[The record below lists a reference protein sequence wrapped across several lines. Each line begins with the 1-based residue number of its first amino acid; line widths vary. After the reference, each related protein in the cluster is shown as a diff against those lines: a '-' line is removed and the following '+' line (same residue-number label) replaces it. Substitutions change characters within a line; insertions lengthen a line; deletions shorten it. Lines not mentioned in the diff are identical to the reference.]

1 MGASTKR
8 KKQGKGKRA
17 SKPADAASSALIAD
31 EARDT
36 MRAEI
41 AAAEGNEVFFI
52 GRTDEHG
59 VVTDVAVAARG
70 NAGAVS
76 AFLGDASAGNVVIH
90 NHPSGPLAPSDADID
105 FSSMFGSM
113 SVGSYIVDNAVERV
127 YVVVPVFERIE
138 TKKIDSDRAAAVLR
152 PGGAI
157 EKGLSSYEFRVQQVD
172 MMEAVAGAFN
182 RDGIA
187 VIEAAT
193 GTGKTVAYLLPA
205 VLWATTNRERVV
217 VSTNTINLQEQLI
230 HKDIPMLQRA
240 LGVKFE
246 AILMKGRRNYICLR
260 KLRKVASDIDL
271 FSTGADKK
279 MLADIVA
286 WASKS
291 KDGDRSQLSF
301 VPPDEIWEK
310 VSSEADFCLR
320 AKCPHFKSC
329 FVTRARRQASQSDII
344 VANHHLLFA
353 DIALRKQLGSYSDLA
368 VLPPYQRLIVDEAH
382 NVEDVAT
389 FYLGEQITRTGLAR
403 IIGRLHRYER
413 GRGPAVEKGILPFL
427 RAKIMRA
434 TKAFTAKQAE
444 KLISSIDGTII
455 PLLEGL
461 LALSDAVFDAVFEFV
476 GQRSPETGSEKK
488 LRLTEELRT
497 GDEIEA
503 LYSNHVKR
511 LVEELVAVTRK
522 LGLVAAA
529 LSKAKSNDG
538 KEDFSIDREELN
550 AYAMKFRTIAGF
562 ISQVFGETGAEDT
575 VQWIET
581 RNGSRRIVR
590 LCSAPLEISSA
601 LAEGVYPH
609 IRTIVMTSATLSV
622 AGRLDFL
629 KRRLGLDGVDA
640 ARLRETI
647 LESPFNYEEQA
658 VIGIP
663 SDLAD
668 PSSPDYIDQAV
679 DAIMECLRVTRGKA
693 FVLFTSF
700 GALNYAFNKLHEP
713 LGEEGI
719 MSMKQGSAP
728 RHKLLEMFRKDVNSV
743 LFATDSF
750 WEGVD
755 VEGEA
760 LECVILAKLPFR
772 VPTEP
777 VVEARAEKIEKDGG
791 NPFVEYTVPQ
801 AVIRFRQGFGRLIR
815 RRTDRGA
822 IIILDSRVLTRSY
835 GSAFLRSLPDARFV
849 SAEKSE
855 VLAALR
861 EFFQIEDLSEST

>member
-1 MGASTKR
+1 MSAAAKKKR
-8 KKQGKGKRA
+8 QGKGKRP
-17 SKPADAASSALIAD
+17 SKPAAAAASSLIAD
-31 EARDT
+31 EARQT

-41 AAAEGNEVFFI
+41 SGAEGNEVFFI
-52 GRTDEHG
+52 GTTDEHG
-59 VVTDVAVAARG
+59 MVTDVTVAARG
-70 NAGAVS
+70 NPGAVS
-76 AFLGDASAGNVVIH
+76 AFLGDASAGDVVIH

-105 FSSMFGSM
+105 FSSMFGGM

-138 TKKIDSDRAAAVLR
+138 TKKIDSERAAAVLR

-157 EKGLSSYEFRVQQVD
+157 EKGLSSYEFRIQQVD
-172 MMEAVAGAFN
+172 MMEAVAAAFN
-182 RDGIA
+182 SDGIA

-193 GTGKTVAYLLPA
+193 GTGKTVAYLIPA
-205 VLWATTNRERVV
+205 VAWATTNRERVV
-217 VSTNTINLQEQLI
+217 LSTNTINLQEQLI
-230 HKDIPMLQRA
+230 HKDIPMLQRV
-240 LGVKFE
+240 LGVKFD

-271 FSTGADKK
+271 FSTDDDKK
-279 MLADIVA
+279 VLNDIIA
-286 WASKS
+286 WARKS

-320 AKCPHFKSC
+320 AKCPHFKDC
-329 FVTRARRQASQSDII
+329 FVNRARRQASQSDII

-353 DIALRKQLGSYSDLA
+353 DIALRKQIGSYSDLA
-368 VLPPYQRLIVDEAH
+368 VLPPYQRLVIDEAH

-389 FYLGEQITRTGLAR
+389 SYLGEQITRTGLAR
-403 IIGRLHRYER
+403 IVGRLHRYER

-427 RAKIMRA
+427 RAKVMRA
-434 TKAFTAKQAE
+434 TEAFKATKSQ
-444 KLISSIDGTII
+444 KLVSSIDGTVI

-461 LALSDAVFDAVFEFV
+461 LALSGVVFDAIFEFV
-476 GQRSPETGSEKK
+476 GERSPETGSEKK
-488 LRLTEELRT
+488 LRLTADLRACEEMQTLN
-497 GDEIEA
+497 
-503 LYSNHVKR
+503 SNHVKP
-511 LVEELVAVTRK
+511 LVEELGAVSKK
-522 LGLVAAA
+522 LGLLASA
-529 LSKAKSNDG
+529 LSGAKSKDER
-538 KEDFSIDREELN
+538 EDFSIDREELN
-550 AYAMKFRTIAGF
+550 AYGMKLRTIAGF
-562 ISQVFGETGAEDT
+562 ISQVFGETGDDET

-581 RNGSRRIVR
+581 RKGSRRIVR

-601 LAEGVYPH
+601 LAESVYPH

-629 KRRLGLDGVDA
+629 KRRLGLDCVDA
-640 ARLRETI
+640 GRLRETI

-663 SDLAD
+663 SDIAD
-668 PSSPDYIDQAV
+668 PSTPGYIDEAV
-679 DAIMECLRVTRGKA
+679 ETIMDCLCVTRGKA

-700 GALNYAFNKLHEP
+700 GALNYAFNKLRDR
-713 LGEEGI
+713 LSEEGI

-777 VVEARAEKIEKDGG
+777 VVEARAEKIE
-791 NPFVEYTVPQ
+791 
-801 AVIRFRQGFGRLIR
+801 
-815 RRTDRGA
+815 
-822 IIILDSRVLTRSY
+822 
-835 GSAFLRSLPDARFV
+835 
-849 SAEKSE
+849 
-855 VLAALR
+855 
-861 EFFQIEDLSEST
+861 